1 MRPQL
6 IATDLDGTFLG
17 AESEPHP
24 ANMKAAREIIEA
36 GIEFV
41 VATGRPRRWLQPIH
55 ELREIDPI
63 VIANNGASVGRLS
76 AERPEITHPID
87 VALIRGFLDR
97 LSADLS
103 PAIAVEYEYGWAR
116 EAAYPDAHDDPNHFV
131 GDIEEI
137 LTAEPVLKI
146 LARTEHADTDSWAD
160 IAVEAA
166 GADLECTFSWSD
178 TAGTVEVAGPGVSK
192 GTALAE
198 LLRNRGIDPSDV
210 AAFGD
215 MPNDLTMLQL
225 VGYPFVMAGAHL
237 SLLDHGFTQIGQHH
251 EGAVGE
257 QLLTWL
263 HTPEFS

>member
-1 MRPQL
+1 MRPHL

-17 AESEPHP
+17 AEAAPHP
-24 ANMKAAREIIEA
+24 GNMKAAREIVDA

-41 VATGRPRRWLQPIH
+41 VATGRPRRWLQPIR
-55 ELREIDPI
+55 ELQELDPI

-87 VALIRGFLDR
+87 VALIRDFLNR
-97 LSADLS
+97 LPQDLE
-103 PAIAVEYEYGWAR
+103 PVIAVEYEYGWGR
-116 EAAYPDAHDDPNHFV
+116 EEAYPDAHDDANHIV
-131 GDIEEI
+131 GEIEEI
-137 LTAEPVLKI
+137 LTAEPILKV
-146 LARTEHADTDSWAD
+146 LARTEHVDTDSWAD

-166 GADLECTFSWSD
+166 GPDLECTFSWSD

-198 LLRNRGIDPSDV
+198 LLRRRGIDPVEV

-237 SLLDHGFTQIGQHH
+237 SLLDHGFTQIGHH
-251 EGAVGE
+251 HDGAVGE

-263 HTPEFS
+263 HTPQVS